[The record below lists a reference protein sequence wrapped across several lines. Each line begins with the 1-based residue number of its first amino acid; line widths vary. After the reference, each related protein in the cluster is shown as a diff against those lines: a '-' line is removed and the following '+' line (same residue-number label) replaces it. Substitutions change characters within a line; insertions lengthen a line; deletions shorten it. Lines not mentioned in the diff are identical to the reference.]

1 MRAFGGPADL
11 EIKPRNVEFGR
22 GVNYERWWCGG
33 DPVVTAFFNALSLTF
48 PQGESFFVNSVRR
61 YLPELSEPLRGQV
74 EEFAQQE
81 AYHSREH
88 MAFNRQVAA
97 GGYETKEIDALI
109 RKDIQVSKDAGPEVE
124 LAVTAALE
132 HFTGIFAHAWL
143 SDPRHFK
150 DFPDDLR
157 RLWQWHSIEEIEH
170 KGVAFDTFL
179 FATRDLS
186 PFKRWLF
193 RTMVMGK
200 VTFEF
205 WKERFRDIGLLLK
218 QDGLDNATS
227 WRRLVG
233 YLVARPGLFRQV
245 LGPYLAWYA
254 PGFHPWRHDDRALAA
269 QAEASLSL
277 VPAR

>member
-1 MRAFGGPADL
+1 MGT
-11 EIKPRNVEFGR
+11 
-22 GVNYERWWCGG
+22 W
-33 DPVVTAFFNALSLTF
+33 
-48 PQGESFFVNSVRR
+48 
-61 YLPELSEPLRGQV
+61 
-74 EEFAQQE
+74 
-81 AYHSREH
+81 
-88 MAFNRQVAA
+88 
-97 GGYETKEIDALI
+97 ID
-109 RKDIQVSKDAGPEVE
+109 
-124 LAVTAALE
+124 VTAALE

-150 DFPDDLR
+150 DFPEDLR

-277 VPAR
+277 VLAR